1 MIRLVLL
8 LSIFVFIDFTSCK
21 STVKVNNTDPSYDYN
36 DYDDYESD
44 NDDDTIDYESVYDL
58 IRDELPEVLTQ
69 VERKYKT
76 HIQHHHGEHVH
87 GEHPLLSL
95 VSQEPHTMTIMIKP
109 NKMEPEI
116 KIRLL
121 YERVPVHRIP
131 NITHLDRPVIES
143 VPIIRNRQTYVIANL
158 PRGKYIVCGEAM
170 DHSEYV
176 FQESCFETKIHRE
189 VSEDLQDG
197 VKAIIGIAITIV
209 ILVLIYN
216 VVYQIQRSRR
226 SRTKKKEV
234 KIRH

>member
-1 MIRLVLL
+1 MFMSNAFFTEKICKKRKDSEFGSMTLRNGATMIRLVLF

-95 VSQEPHTMTIMIKP
+95 VSQADKHPDSF
-109 NKMEPEI
+109 N
-116 KIRLL
+116 
-121 YERVPVHRIP
+121 
-131 NITHLDRPVIES
+131 
-143 VPIIRNRQTYVIANL
+143 QF
-158 PRGKYIVCGEAM
+158 C
-170 DHSEYV
+170 
-176 FQESCFETKIHRE
+176 
-189 VSEDLQDG
+189 DLQVLSTLQ
-197 VKAIIGIAITIV
+197 VKGKV
-209 ILVLIYN
+209 F
-216 VVYQIQRSRR
+216 
-226 SRTKKKEV
+226 
-234 KIRH
+234 